1 MLLGRGSR
9 GSNDSGDELHLR
21 GSTVVTPPPRT
32 AFVRACACPTMGD
45 TTGEDDGEVAAT
57 VELFV
62 LHREALHTTLGQ
74 FPALHEVMFQVCPAG
89 LDLALV
95 VYTSGILGT
104 ITLRHCNNNTGRGGT
119 DL

>member
-1 MLLGRGSR
+1 MLLGRGS
-9 GSNDSGDELHLR
+9 SDDSGGGLHLR

-32 AFVRACACPTMGD
+32 AFVRACACPMGMGD
-45 TTGEDDGEVAAT
+45 TTGEDDGEMAAT

-89 LDLALV
+89 LALV
-95 VYTSGILGT
+95 VYTNGILGT
-104 ITLRHCNNNTGRGGT
+104 ITLPAT
-119 DL
+119 L